1 MAISSINIQDNNIN
15 QQTFK
20 GKYTRTEQG
29 NSYYKTN
36 SGTVAGA
43 IVAVPAGLTWL
54 QKRSLP
60 TTEEEVMTSANKIK
74 DIFMKGLKG
83 EDAKFFSE
91 GFDKGIKEASSTAE
105 VKEAWKLNK
114 KLKSRAIPGAIIAA
128 MCSLG
133 CGMLVDKLRN
143 NKAKE
148 AADTVGRVG
157 LNNAIMHNDNISI
170 SRKGRAY
177 YESSEGLKWGALL
190 GAGCGIAN
198 AALYSAKPIQ
208 YLTKGLKFAVGGLIM
223 GAITDACTNKSAR
236 KHS

>member
-29 NSYYKTN
+29 NPYYKTN

-54 QKRSLP
+54 RKLSLP
-60 TTEEEVMTSANKIK
+60 TTEEAGRKNSQKVK
-74 DIFMKGLKG
+74 DMFTKGLK
-83 EDAKFFSE
+83 EEYAENFSKS
-91 GFDKGIKEASSTAE
+91 FDLG
-105 VKEAWKLNK
+105 VKKAISKNK

-128 MCSLG
+128 TFSLG

-170 SRKGRAY
+170 SGKGRAY

-198 AALYSAKPIQ
+198 AALYGAKPIQ

>member
-1 MAISSINIQDNNIN
+1 MAISSMNLQGNNIN

-29 NSYYKTN
+29 NPYYKTN

-43 IVAVPAGLTWL
+43 IVAVPAGLGWL
-54 QKRSLP
+54 MKRSLL
-60 TTEEEVMTSANKIK
+60 TTEEEYAKYTNVVK
-74 DIFMKGLKG
+74 DFFMKGFKG
-83 EDAKFFSE
+83 EEAKAFSE
-91 GFDKGIKEASSTAE
+91 GFDSG
-105 VKEAWKLNK
+105 VKESMSKAKERLELNK

-128 MCSLG
+128 ICSLG
-133 CGMLVDKLRN
+133 CGMLIDKLRN

-170 SRKGRAY
+170 SKRGRAY
-177 YESSEGLKWGALL
+177 YDSSEGLKWGALL
-190 GAGCGIAN
+190 GAGCGVAS
-198 AALYSAKPIQ
+198 AALNGRKPVQ
-208 YLTKGLKFAVGGLIM
+208 YLTNALKFAVGGLIM